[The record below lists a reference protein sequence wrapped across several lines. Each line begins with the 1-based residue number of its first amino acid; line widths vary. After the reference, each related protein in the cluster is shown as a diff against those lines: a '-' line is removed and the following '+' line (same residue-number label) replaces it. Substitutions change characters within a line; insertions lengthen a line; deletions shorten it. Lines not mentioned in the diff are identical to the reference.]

1 MSPSSQYPYN
11 NNAQKGKGR
20 HREGQRRT
28 ESTTMPVVD
37 DQRTR
42 GGQGPPKHFEKYLFY
57 HMMYLYLQVVS
68 LVNTTWPPQFVI
80 KCLNTF

>member
-1 MSPSSQYPYN
+1 MH
-11 NNAQKGKGR
+11 KKE
-20 HREGQRRT
+20 REGIGRDKDARKAPQCQWW
-28 ESTTMPVVD
+28 MIK
-37 DQRTR
+37 RTR